1 VTVIRGEGRVPIL
14 YGTQP
19 MAIAPYRDG
28 YVARPDT
35 VAPHPAVAIATGG
48 APGAASKTLARHIA
62 RYGYAVVVPPADRRH
77 LAAAVEAFGRAW
89 GQWSRGDRC
98 AVIGIG
104 SGSATAV
111 SVAAAGGFPV
121 ILLSPDA
128 IGTDVDAVPTLILGP
143 ASVTPTPEGDDT
155 SSMAGCPDSGTTPR
169 PTSPRRRGAMPSA
182 ASWSFSI
189 AISSP

>member
-1 VTVIRGEGRVPIL
+1 
-14 YGTQP
+14 
-19 MAIAPYRDG
+19 MAIARCG
-28 YVARPDT
+28 RAWRR
-35 VAPHPAVAIATGG
+35 HGG
-48 APGAASKTLARHIA
+48 AAPRSRHRHGWRGAASKTLARHIA

-111 SVAAAGGFPV
+111 SVAAAGGFPL
-121 ILLSPDA
+121 ILLSPES

-143 ASVTPTPEGDDT
+143 ASGDPD
-155 SSMAGCPDSGTTPR
+155 AGGRRIVYGGVGPGFWDDASPDFAPAA
-169 PTSPRRRGAMPSA
+169 AMPSA